1 MKAYK
6 TTYICQNCGAQ
17 YAKHQGKCHTCLAWN
32 TIVEEIVAKKSPT
45 ATHWETFNFSSNTTT
60 STPKQLHEIN
70 YESQN
75 RILCPDK
82 EFSRTLGGGIVL
94 GSLVLIGGE
103 PGIGKSTLLLQIAL
117 NLNAYKALYVS
128 GEESEAQIKMRASRI
143 NASSS
148 NCYILNETIV
158 ENILQHA
165 TSLEPAIIV
174 IDSIQTIYTQQIES
188 PPGSVAQVRAATSLL
203 MNYAKITNTPI
214 FLIGHITKEG
224 TLAGPKVLEHMVDT
238 VLQFEGDRHLTYR
251 IVRTIKNRFG
261 ATSELGIYEM
271 RHNGL
276 QEVSNPSALL
286 LSQREGH
293 LSGIATGAFIEGN
306 RSLLVE
312 VQALVSPATYGT
324 PQRATTGFDSKRL
337 NMLLAVLEKRA
348 RLRLAIHDVF
358 LNIAGGIKVEDPA
371 LDLAVC
377 IAIMSSLKD
386 IIIPTNYCFAAEVG
400 LGGEVR
406 AVNRIEQRIAEASRL
421 GFEQI
426 FIASHNYKSLD
437 HKNYTININP
447 IETINE
453 VVNYFIDLRD

>member
-1 MKAYK
+1 MKTHK
-6 TTYICQNCGAQ
+6 TTYACQNCGTQ
-17 YAKHQGKCHTCLAWN
+17 YAKHQGKCHACLAWN
-32 TIVEEIVAKKSPT
+32 TIVEEIIPKKPT
-45 ATHWETFNFSSNTTT
+45 MSSTWEAFSLSQSAAPNY
-60 STPKQLHEIN
+60 PKKLHEIT
-70 YESQN
+70 YEAQN
-75 RILCPDK
+75 RIVCSDK
-82 EFSRTLGGGIVL
+82 EFTRVLGGGIVA

-117 NLNAYKALYVS
+117 NLDAYKVLYVS

-143 NASSS
+143 KHTSD
-148 NCYILNETIV
+148 NCYILNEILLD
-158 ENILQHA
+158 NILQHA
-165 TSLEPAIIV
+165 AHLKPNIII
-174 IDSIQTIYTQQIES
+174 IDSIQTIHTQEIES
-188 PPGSVAQVRAATSLL
+188 AAGSVAQVRAATAIL
-203 MNYAKITNTPI
+203 MHYAKTTNTPI

-271 RHNGL
+271 RYNGL

-293 LSGIATGAFIEGN
+293 LSGIATSAFIEGN

-337 NMLLAVLEKRA
+337 NMLLAVLEKRVK
-348 RLRLAIHDVF
+348 LRLAIHDVF

-377 IAIMSSLKD
+377 MAIASSLKD
-386 IIIPTNYCFAAEVG
+386 KIIPTNYCFAAEIG

-426 FIASHNYKSLD
+426 FIANHNYKGLD

-453 VVNYFIDLRD
+453 AVSYFINSCE